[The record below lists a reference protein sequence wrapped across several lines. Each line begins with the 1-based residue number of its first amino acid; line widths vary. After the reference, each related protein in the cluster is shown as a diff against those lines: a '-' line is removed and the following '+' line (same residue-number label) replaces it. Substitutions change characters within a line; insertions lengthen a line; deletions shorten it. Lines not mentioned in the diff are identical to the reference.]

1 MLKMIFK
8 YRRILP
14 ELLDLVEVSAASMQ
28 DGKISSKERS
38 ALMKKFWAL
47 IKALERTNKK

>member
-1 MLKMIFK
+1 MIFNIRK
-8 YRRILP
+8 ILP
-14 ELLDLVEVSAASMQ
+14 ELLDLVEVSVESMQ

-47 IKALERTNKK
+47 VKALETANKN